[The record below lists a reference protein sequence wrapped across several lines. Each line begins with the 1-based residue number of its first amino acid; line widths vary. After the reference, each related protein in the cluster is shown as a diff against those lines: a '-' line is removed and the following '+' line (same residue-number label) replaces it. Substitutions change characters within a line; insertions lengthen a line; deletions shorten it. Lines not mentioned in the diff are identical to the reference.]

1 MHQFPYF
8 FNANTLQSS
17 IFEYLQ
23 MFSSFKIFMI
33 LTSDLIYMFIYI
45 YRLNKKKKT
54 NKFPFSTIEILLNP
68 IPWPEIACDLLSSFF
83 T

>member
-1 MHQFPYF
+1 
-8 FNANTLQSS
+8 
-17 IFEYLQ
+17 
-23 MFSSFKIFMI
+23 
-33 LTSDLIYMFIYI
+33 MFIYI